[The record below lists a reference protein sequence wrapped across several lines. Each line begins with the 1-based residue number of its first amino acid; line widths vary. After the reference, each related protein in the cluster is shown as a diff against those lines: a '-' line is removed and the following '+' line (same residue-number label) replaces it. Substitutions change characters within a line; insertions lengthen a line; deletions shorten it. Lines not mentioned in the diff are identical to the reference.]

1 MSSTDKYE
9 RMNEARERL
18 MAAVLDDGNSQ
29 EAACFTLGL
38 LDDLVGPHMVSLDD
52 ELDFQD
58 LLLENEDLLEL
69 WNKGNG
75 HP

>member
-18 MAAVLDDGNSQ
+18 MAAVLDDGDLQ

-69 WNKGNG
+69 WNEGNG